1 MKNVLYAIIAA
12 LAICVGVLFYQVNL
26 LKSERVGGA
35 STENISDNK
44 ETKKPVIINSSNDP
58 LPNAKIAYINIDT
71 LNERYLF
78 ISDYVKVLKN
88 KRIALETQ
96 MQAMSQKFQED
107 YESAQQSAQAGL
119 LPPAEMENKKRDLER
134 QQRELENKQIQMDK
148 LAYDMQEKNDQLQR
162 DVKKFLTENYE
173 GKYDFI
179 MAYTTTVPTI
189 LLANPKLE
197 ITYQVL
203 EALNKAYINSKS
215 SKK

>member
-1 MKNVLYAIIAA
+1 MKNVLYGIIAV
-12 LAICVGVLFYQVNL
+12 LAVCVGILFYQVNS
-26 LKSERVGGA
+26 LKSGNGSDVENKDGGK
-35 STENISDNK
+35 K
-44 ETKKPVIINSSNDP
+44 EPKKPVIINSATDP

-71 LNERYLF
+71 LNEKYLF

-96 MQAMSQKFQED
+96 MQTMSAKFQED
-107 YESAQQSAQAGL
+107 YEAAQQSAQAGL

-134 QQRELENKQIQMDK
+134 QQKELENKQIQMDK
-148 LAYDMQEKNDQLQR
+148 LAVEMQEKNDQLQK
-162 DVKKFLTENYE
+162 DVKNFLMENYD

-179 MAYTTTVPTI
+179 MAYTVAVPTI

-203 EALNKAYINSKS
+203 DALNTEYLKNKS